1 MKTITSASLLLLAL
15 SAPAHAADPE
25 PAETTD
31 EATTEEATEESAE
44 EAAEE
49 PDCSTLEEEE
59 TTACE
64 AHKAEQ
70 ETAAPAATEPAK
82 GGKAKR
88 SNTNRME
95 AESTDE

>member
-1 MKTITSASLLLLAL
+1 MKIITSASLLLLAL
-15 SAPAHAADPE
+15 SATAHAADPE
-25 PAETTD
+25 PAEATD
-31 EATTEEATEESAE
+31 EATTEESAE

-49 PDCSTLEEEE
+49 PDCSTLEGEEK
-59 TTACE
+59 TACE
-64 AHKAEQ
+64 AQKAEQ
-70 ETAAPAATEPAK
+70 ETDAPAATEPAK